1 MKKSVLLS
9 LLVVAMGVMVF
20 VGCEKPEPIV
30 PSDSD
35 RQSTTDTIDTVCT
48 YTASVTR
55 ININPDFGSCAGRIP
70 DEDFLIVDY
79 DYNMEGNDYDAYW
92 VLLINDEERYENLLG
107 YCEYMYPHEIELP
120 VIDFNRSS
128 VFLMLATAHC
138 PLNDEICFTIE
149 KSEIQKNIIDVVV
162 QQGVCHDARGW
173 MGIFYTDRK
182 CSENDEYEININR
195 IW

>member
-1 MKKSVLLS
+1 MKKNILISI
-9 LLVVAMGVMVF
+9 LVVAMGVIAF
-20 VGCEKPEPIV
+20 SGCEKPEPID
-30 PSDSD
+30 PTNSTI
-35 RQSTTDTIDTVCT
+35 RLTTDTIDTVGIYAVRIT
-48 YTASVTR
+48 H
-55 ININPDFGSCAGRIP
+55 INILNFEKCAGRIP
-70 DEDFLIVDY
+70 DEEFLIADY

-107 YCEYMYPHEIELP
+107 YCEYAYPHEIELP
-120 VIDFNRSS
+120 VIDFNKSS
-128 VFLMLATAHC
+128 VFLMLATAQC

-162 QQGVCHDARGW
+162 LQGACHEARGW
-173 MGIFYTDRK
+173 LGIFYTDRK

>member
-1 MKKSVLLS
+1 MKKNIFIS

-30 PSDSD
+30 PNDSD

-55 ININPDFGSCAGRIP
+55 INISPGFGSCAGRIP

-120 VIDFNRSS
+120 VIDFNKSS
-128 VFLMLATAHC
+128 VFLMLATANC